1 VTAKC
6 GGLPVQSSIIQKE
19 YMVGKTQVNLFD
31 EHSYRYE
38 EAIVYYLI
46 DELE

>member
-6 GGLPVQSSIIQKE
+6 GDLPVQSSIIQKE
-19 YMVGKTQVNLFD
+19 YMVGKTQVTLLD
-31 EHSYRYE
+31 EHTYRYE